1 MLARYL
7 YEDAL
12 PRRAEPGLV
21 AAALHVAEY
30 FGVHR
35 LGALCEA
42 ALAAEV
48 LAADPED
55 AGARRGSPQPGGAGR
70 GWPRRRVRAVPG
82 QGACARRVAS
92 LCVWSCRLCPEQ
104 PLLLLAS
111 LGLSMD

>member
-1 MLARYL
+1 VRVLARYL

-12 PRRAEPGLV
+12 PRRAEPGLL

-55 AGARRGSPQPGGAGR
+55 AGARRGLPTRGCRPGPASAAR
-70 GWPRRRVRAVPG
+70 ARAVPE
-82 QGACARRVAS
+82 QGRLRETHCFS
-92 LCVWSCRLCPEQ
+92 LCVVLQALP
-104 PLLLLAS
+104 
-111 LGLSMD
+111 